1 MCQKSAKIDAAY
13 VTADTS
19 FDATNIEPPMAPL
32 DSALKTG
39 LDTMLWCHDIIIS
52 TCDATIFVRGAMSR
66 GFSVRTFAKV
76 LRTFT
81 DVLGLSAERPRTFTN
96 VLGLS

>member
-1 MCQKSAKIDAAY
+1 MMCMKSAKIDAAY

-52 TCDATIFVRGAMSR
+52 TCDATIFVMGHVARL
-66 GFSVRTFAKV
+66 FSKDFCK
-76 LRTFT
+76 
-81 DVLGLSAERPRTFTN
+81 SP
-96 VLGLS
+96 

>member
-1 MCQKSAKIDAAY
+1 MMCMKSEKIDAAY

-39 LDTMLWCHDIIIS
+39 LDTMLWRHDIIIS
-52 TCDATIFVRGAMSR
+52 TCDASIFQRGAMS
-66 GFSVRTFAKV
+66 GAVKS
-76 LRTFT
+76 
-81 DVLGLSAERPRTFTN
+81 
-96 VLGLS
+96 

>member
-1 MCQKSAKIDAAY
+1 MDLPEQEQTMMCMKSAKIDAAC

-19 FDATNIEPPMAPL
+19 FDATKIEPPMAPL

-52 TCDATIFVRGAMSR
+52 TCDATIFLRGAVAR
-66 GFSVRTFAKV
+66 LFSKDFCK
-76 LRTFT
+76 
-81 DVLGLSAERPRTFTN
+81 SP
-96 VLGLS
+96 